1 MSRSHSAVYLRAY
14 YFDHVSGYS
23 NQKRAFI
30 KPSSHQQK
38 FCKENHKYEQL
49 RRMCIVDFCRQVPT
63 AQRVQ
68 LQPVSQQQLQ
78 LQSAGGR
85 AQIITAQPISF
96 ATTPRAATTVNAV
109 AGGSAGWSAVP
120 QKRPLDYYYEEPRY
134 CTSAK
139 LWY

>member
-1 MSRSHSAVYLRAY
+1 
-14 YFDHVSGYS
+14 
-23 NQKRAFI
+23 
-30 KPSSHQQK
+30 
-38 FCKENHKYEQL
+38 
-49 RRMCIVDFCRQVPT
+49 MCIIDFCRQVPT

-134 CTSAK
+134 CASAK
-139 LWY
+139 LWYYTWYYFFNLFQARKGGKRRVARVCVISR